1 MRERKIMY
9 VDRIRGAFRDP
20 GYDVQEYLDRA
31 LHGKISPLDRK
42 RFLAQMEYMPGKPE
56 KRDSNF
62 WYQKSGRQEKRT
74 MKEQYEHQ
82 FARLF
87 YDGDRDIAELPGLVS
102 DVVENLKIDGVSYK
116 QKYHMPEVSTVNCL
130 EMICHVV
137 RNLSE
142 GELAEAFSGQSGR
155 EPEITFYRERSRQ
168 ELCFRPS
175 ELLPLKESKRKI
187 SFRGLMEKVGGRENP
202 AGGVQEL
209 RSTLRNKTKGG
220 KTAGK
225 W

>member
-1 MRERKIMY
+1 
-9 VDRIRGAFRDP
+9 
-20 GYDVQEYLDRA
+20 
-31 LHGKISPLDRK
+31 
-42 RFLAQMEYMPGKPE
+42 
-56 KRDSNF
+56 
-62 WYQKSGRQEKRT
+62 

-87 YDGDRDIAELPGLVS
+87 YDGDRNIAELPGLVS

-187 SFRGLMEKVGGRENP
+187 SFRGLLEKVGGRENP